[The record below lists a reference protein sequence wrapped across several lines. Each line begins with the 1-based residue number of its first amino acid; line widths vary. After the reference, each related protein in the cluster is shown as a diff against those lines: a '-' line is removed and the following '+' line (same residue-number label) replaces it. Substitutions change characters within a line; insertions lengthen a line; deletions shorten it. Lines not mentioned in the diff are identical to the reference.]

1 MLDPRHKHLGF
12 LLPASRISAH
22 SQLLELATAEHESST
37 STDEATMGDVEST
50 DVPVQGAELQ
60 KHTSA
65 MTLLLG
71 ETYTTSGNDD
81 LENEVNMFL
90 KDPPALLDSDPTE
103 WWKVNEGRF
112 PRLASL
118 ARQYLCIPGT
128 SVPSE
133 CVFSAVGLTVNR
145 LRTRLTPEHVDMLI
159 FLNKNIWV

>member
-22 SQLLELATAEHESST
+22 SQLLELATAEHASST
-37 STDEATMGDVEST
+37 STDEAIMGD
-50 DVPVQGAELQ
+50 DAPVQGAGLQ
-60 KHTSA
+60 RHTSA
-65 MTLLLG
+65 MALLLG
-71 ETYTTSGNDD
+71 ETYTTSGNND

-133 CVFSAVGLTVNR
+133 RVFSVAGLTVNR

-159 FLNKNIWV
+159 FLNKNTWV